1 MKGAIVHSRR
11 AKVLNLAI
19 NHVLLHYFLVPLK
32 AGLYGFAAFFTL
44 IIAIKTVSSL
54 LGYNEEFIVTTGDVL
69 QSSLGFALVLIIRL
83 AQNIKKLHST
93 ASRNF

>member
-1 MKGAIVHSRR
+1 LKGAIVYSRR
-11 AKVLNLAI
+11 AKVLNPAI

-44 IIAIKTVSSL
+44 IIAIKTVASL

-69 QSSLGFALVLIIRL
+69 QSSLGFGLVLIIRL

-93 ASRNF
+93 ANRNS

>member
-44 IIAIKTVSSL
+44 IIAIKTVASL

-69 QSSLGFALVLIIRL
+69 QSSLGFGLVFIIRL
-83 AQNIKKLHST
+83 VQNIKNLHRT
-93 ASRNF
+93 PN